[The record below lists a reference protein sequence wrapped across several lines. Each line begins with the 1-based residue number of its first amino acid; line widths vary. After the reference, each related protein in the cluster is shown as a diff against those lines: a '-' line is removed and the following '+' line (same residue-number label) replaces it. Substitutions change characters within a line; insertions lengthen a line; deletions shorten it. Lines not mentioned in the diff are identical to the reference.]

1 MTAIIRG
8 TTPTIKYTVN
18 DVEVANITSAYL
30 TIKID
35 NDSTHNIEKE
45 LSSATVAT
53 KSISWKLTQ
62 TETLSFGNNINIML
76 NWKTSDGTRGAS
88 EKTNILVS
96 DNYKEVEI

>member
-8 TTPTIKYTVN
+8 TTPTLKYTFN
-18 DVEVANITSAYL
+18 DVQVTNITTAYL

-35 NDSTHNIEKE
+35 SEPTHNIEKD
-45 LSSATVAT
+45 LSTATVEA
-53 KSISWKLTQ
+53 KAISWKLTQ
-62 TETLSFGNNINIML
+62 TETLSFGNNINVML
-76 NWKTSDGTRGAS
+76 NWKMSDGTRGAS

>member
-8 TTPTIKYTVN
+8 TTPTLKYTFN
-18 DVEVANITSAYL
+18 DVQVTNITTAYQ

-35 NDSTHNIEKE
+35 NEPTHNIEKD
-45 LSSATVAT
+45 LSTATVEA
-53 KSISWKLTQ
+53 KAISWKLTQ
-62 TETLSFGNNINIML
+62 TETLSFGNNINVML
-76 NWKTSDGTRGAS
+76 NWKMSDGTRGAS